1 MGKYQIIEVAWF
13 VCLSNNS
20 QRNSILDKPKKELV
34 ED

>member
-1 MGKYQIIEVAWF
+1 MGKCQVIEVAWF
-13 VCLSNNS
+13 VYFSNNS